1 MPRSRAGAPALGWI
15 IVTDLLVSEMPP
27 VQRARVNGVELA
39 YWEVG
44 ERGDAPPVVLC
55 HGFPEIA
62 FSWRAQLKAFAEAG
76 RWAVAYDARGYGLS
90 SVPAGVAAYTMEA
103 LVGDLLALTR
113 HLGAERGIWCGH
125 DWGGLVVW
133 QAALMAREATAGV
146 IGLNTP
152 FLPRGSL
159 DPVSLMRDRLG
170 EDHYIVRFQE
180 GRDSD
185 ELFARDV
192 DRTMRFFMRRPGAL
206 REGFSGEAAGSG
218 VGGRGLPLQKM
229 LEAYDPARDDAQF
242 LSDAERAVFVRAFAR
257 TGFTGGIDWYRNMT
271 GNWERAA
278 ALAQRVDAPALMITA
293 ELDAALPPALAEPM
307 RAHVADL
314 EMHELKGVGHWSQ
327 QEAPGEVNR
336 LMLDWLDR
344 RFPQGRASA

>member
-1 MPRSRAGAPALGWI
+1 M
-15 IVTDLLVSEMPP
+15 TDLLVSEMPP
-27 VQRARVNGVELA
+27 VQRAEVNGVELA

-44 ERGDAPPVVLC
+44 ERGSSPPVILC

-62 FSWRAQLKAFAEAG
+62 FSWRAQLKAFAQVG

-90 SVPAGVAAYTMEA
+90 SVPDDVAAYTMEA
-103 LVGDLLALTR
+103 LVADLVGLTR
-113 HLGAERGIWCGH
+113 HLGAEQGVWCGH

-133 QAALMAREATAGV
+133 QAALMERAATAGV

-152 FLPRGSL
+152 FIPRWPI
-159 DPVSLMRDRLG
+159 DPIALMRGALG

-185 ELFARDV
+185 ALFARDV
-192 DRTMRFFMRRPGAL
+192 DRTMRFFMRKPGAI
-206 REGFSGEAAGSG
+206 REAFNDAPAEG
-218 VGGRGLPLQKM
+218 VGRRGLPLQAM
-229 LEAYDPARDDAQF
+229 LEAYDPAKDAQQL
-242 LSDAERAVFVRAFAR
+242 LSDEERAVFVRAFER

-271 GNWERAA
+271 GNWERAE
-278 ALAQRVDAPALMITA
+278 ALEQRVDAPALMITA
-293 ELDAALPPALAEPM
+293 ELDAALPPSLAEPM

-327 QEAPGEVNR
+327 QEAPAEVNR
-336 LMLDWLDR
+336 LMLDWLDH
-344 RFPQGRASA
+344 RFPNTLSGGARA

>member
-1 MPRSRAGAPALGWI
+1 M
-15 IVTDLLVSEMPP
+15 TDLLVSEMPP
-27 VQRARVNGVELA
+27 VQHARVNGVELA

-44 ERGDAPPVVLC
+44 RRGEGPPVVLC

-62 FSWRAQLKAFAEAG
+62 FSWRAQLRALAQAG

-90 SVPAGVAAYTMEA
+90 SVPDDVGAYTMEA

-113 HLGAERGIWCGH
+113 HLGSERGIWCGH

-152 FLPRGSL
+152 FIPRWPI
-159 DPVSLMRDRLG
+159 DPVELMRTRLG
-170 EDHYIVRFQE
+170 DDHYIVRFQE
-180 GRDSD
+180 GHDSD
-185 ELFARDV
+185 RLFAQDV
-192 DRTMRFFMRRPGAL
+192 DKTMRFFMRRPGAG
-206 REGFSGEAAGSG
+206 REGFNAAEG

-229 LEAYDPARDDAQF
+229 LEAFDPGRDGQQL
-242 LSDAERAVFVRAFAR
+242 LSDDERAVFVRAFQR

-278 ALAQRVDAPALMITA
+278 GLEQRVDAPALMITA
-293 ELDAALPPALAEPM
+293 ELDAALPPALDEPM

-314 EMHELKGVGHWSQ
+314 ELHELAGVGHWSQ

-336 LMLDWLDR
+336 LVLDWLDR
-344 RFPQGRASA
+344 RFPLDGAAAA

>member
-1 MPRSRAGAPALGWI
+1 M
-15 IVTDLLVSEMPP
+15 TDLLVSGMPP
-27 VQRARVNGVELA
+27 VQHAHVNGVELA

-44 ERGDAPPVVLC
+44 ERGAGPPVMLC

-62 FSWRAQLKAFAEAG
+62 FSWRAQLKALAAAG

-90 SVPAGVAAYTMEA
+90 SVPAEVSAYSMEA
-103 LVGDLLALTR
+103 LVADLLALTR
-113 HLGAERGIWCGH
+113 HVGAERGVWCGH

-152 FLPRGSL
+152 FIPRWPI
-159 DPVSLMRDRLG
+159 DPIELMRRALG

-180 GRDSD
+180 GHDAD
-185 ELFARDV
+185 ALFARDV
-192 DRTMRFFMRRPGAL
+192 ERTMRFFLRLPGGLHDKVAA
-206 REGFSGEAAGSG
+206 AAG
-218 VGGRGLPLQKM
+218 VGARGLPLQEM
-229 LEAYDPARDDAQF
+229 LQAYDPARDTLQF
-242 LSDAERAVFVRAFAR
+242 LSDEEIAVFVRAFRR

-278 ALAQRVDAPALMITA
+278 ALEQRVDAPALMITA
-293 ELDAALPPALAEPM
+293 ELDAALPPSLAEPM

-314 EMHELKGVGHWSQ
+314 ELHELHGVGHWSQ
-327 QEAPGEVNR
+327 QEAPEAVNR

-344 RFPQGRASA
+344 RFPQAAHG

>member
-1 MPRSRAGAPALGWI
+1 MI
-15 IVTDLLVSEMPP
+15 DLLVSEMPP
-27 VQRARVNGVELA
+27 LRRAQVNGVELA

-62 FSWRAQLKAFAEAG
+62 FSWRHQLKALHEAG

-90 SVPAGVAAYTMEA
+90 SVPGEVEAYTMEV
-103 LVGDLLALTR
+103 LVADLLGLTR

-152 FLPRGSL
+152 FIPRWPM
-159 DPVSLMRDRLG
+159 DPIALFRQAFG
-170 EDHYIVRFQE
+170 PDHYIVRFQE

-185 ELFARDV
+185 ALFAQDV
-192 DRTMRFFMRRPGAL
+192 DKTMRFFMRAPRADGADT
-206 REGFSGEAAGSG
+206 FSGDVAPDVARS
-218 VGGRGLPLQKM
+218 LALQKA
-229 LEAYDPARDDAQF
+229 LEAYDPSRDASQL
-242 LSDAERAVFVRAFAR
+242 LSDEERAVYVRAFER

-278 ALAQRVDAPALMITA
+278 TLEQRVDAPSLMIVA
-293 ELDAALPPALAEPM
+293 EKDLALPPSLAAAM
-307 RAHVADL
+307 HAHVADL
-314 EMHELKGVGHWSQ
+314 ELHELRGIGHWSQ
-327 QEAPGEVNR
+327 QEAPDEVNR

-344 RFPQGRASA
+344 RFPQTSPR

>member
-1 MPRSRAGAPALGWI
+1 M
-15 IVTDLLVSEMPP
+15 TDLLVSEMPP
-27 VQRARVNGVELA
+27 VQRAQVNGVELA

-44 ERGDAPPVVLC
+44 ERGAAPPVVLC

-62 FSWRAQLKAFAEAG
+62 YSWRHQLKALHEAG

-90 SVPAGVAAYTMEA
+90 SIPADVGAYTMET
-103 LVGDLLALTR
+103 LVADLLGLTR

-133 QAALMAREATAGV
+133 QAALLEREATAGV

-152 FLPRGSL
+152 FIPRWPI
-159 DPVSLMRDRLG
+159 DPIALFRQAFG

-180 GRDSD
+180 GHASD
-185 ELFARDV
+185 ELFAQDV
-192 DRTMRFFMRRPGAL
+192 DKTMRFFMRAPRPGASDEFTGDAPPDARRSLALQTAL
-206 REGFSGEAAGSG
+206 RH
-218 VGGRGLPLQKM
+218 
-229 LEAYDPARDDAQF
+229 YDPAEDDHQL
-242 LSDAERAVFVRAFAR
+242 LSDDERAVYVRAFEA

-271 GNWERAA
+271 VNWERAA
-278 ALAQRVDAPALMITA
+278 ALEQRVDAPSLMIVA
-293 ELDAALPPALAEPM
+293 EKDLALPPSLAAAMP
-307 RAHVADL
+307 AHVADL
-314 EMHELKGVGHWSQ
+314 ELHELKGIGHWSQ

-344 RFPQGRASA
+344 RFPQGAAR

>member
-1 MPRSRAGAPALGWI
+1 M
-15 IVTDLLVSEMPP
+15 TDLLVSGMPP
-27 VQRARVNGVELA
+27 VQRAAVNGVELA

-44 ERGDAPPVVLC
+44 QRGDAPPVILC

-62 FSWRAQLKAFAEAG
+62 FSWRHQLRAFAEAG

-90 SVPAGVAAYTMEA
+90 SVPDDVGAYAMEA
-103 LVGDLLALTR
+103 LVGDLLGLTR

-152 FLPRGSL
+152 FIPRWPI
-159 DPVSLMRDRLG
+159 DPIELMRRALG
-170 EDHYIVRFQE
+170 DDHYIVRFQE
-180 GRDSD
+180 GRGGDA
-185 ELFARDV
+185 LFARDV
-192 DRTMRFFMRRPGAL
+192 DRTMRFFMRLPGAG
-206 REGFSGEAAGSG
+206 REGFNAEASSGDG
-218 VGGRGLPLQKM
+218 VGRRGLPLQKM
-229 LEAYDPARDDAQF
+229 LEAYDPAQDRLQF
-242 LSDAERAVFVRAFAR
+242 LSDDERAVFVRAFQR

-278 ALAQRVDAPALMITA
+278 ALEQRVDAPALMITA
-293 ELDAALPPALAEPM
+293 ELDAALPPSLAEPM

-314 EMHELKGVGHWSQ
+314 ELHELRGVGHWSQ
-327 QEAPGEVNR
+327 QEAPDQVNR

-344 RFPQGRASA
+344 RFPSATAAAAPAAQG